1 MGVVILSDVDF
12 VPFRRMGI
20 ITDAAATIFPTA
32 RAGVFVCTQA
42 TAVQCYRAL

>member
-1 MGVVILSDVDF
+1 MMGVVILSDVDF

-20 ITDAAATIFPTA
+20 ITDAAASIFPTGA
-32 RAGVFVCTQA
+32 RVFVCTQA